1 MKRSKI
7 MWRGILLT
15 VLAVIVPLGMT
26 FVAGWMLSIY
36 AAHDRLQTL
45 ATIANDRAS
54 QTFAQATQALK
65 SIAVTDLE
73 PCSPQGIEQMRMI
86 AMNTF
91 SVEMVGYEEDVFACT
106 SWGATPPRSK
116 KWAEDFV
123 TDDGVK
129 VSIDAQDNNDL
140 IKPMLALQFAAFNVL
155 VDPEQFREVLL
166 DEGVRLAVG
175 TRQGRLLGPAD
186 SNMASFL
193 ALVHQGPT
201 HGLKDGFLY
210 TLVPQGNFIVIAA
223 IPRQELFRSLWQHV
237 LYLLPIG
244 LAIAVALVFAT
255 LRWWRRELSPLAAL
269 ERAVQRYEFL
279 VHYQP
284 IIEIET
290 QRCIGVEALVRWRKP
305 NGTLVYPDVFIPLAE
320 SSGLIEA
327 ITDQVIHSVF
337 EDLGAM
343 LASDRSLHVALNLA
357 AADVSSGRLIPTLL
371 NESRRLNVLPAQIWL
386 EVTERSL
393 VDLAPAK
400 LTLERARSAGFV
412 VALDDFGTGYSSL
425 QYLQQLPLDVLKID
439 RSFVEQISEAEEK
452 ALLVTHVIQM
462 GHALRLTL
470 IAEGVETP
478 IQLDYLRAKKVRYA
492 QGWLFAKAMDCAV
505 FKQLYL
511 ESQPCV
517 DTQVTDCHQP
527 SHIVSPGLKYGSFD
541 Q

>member
-7 MWRGILLT
+7 MRRGILLT
-15 VLAVIVPLGMT
+15 ALAVIVPLGMT
-26 FVAGWMLSIY
+26 LAAGWMLSIY

-45 ATIANDRAS
+45 AAIANDRAS
-54 QTFAQATQALK
+54 QTFAQASQTLK

-86 AMNTF
+86 AINTF
-91 SVEMVGYEEDVFACT
+91 SVETVGYEEDVFACT
-106 SWGATPPRSK
+106 SWGTTPPRSK
-116 KWAEDFV
+116 QWAEDFV

-129 VSIDAQDNNDL
+129 VSIDAQDDNEL

-155 VDPEQFREVLL
+155 VDPEQFREVVL

-186 SNMASFL
+186 PNMASFL
-193 ALVHQGPT
+193 ALVHEGPT

-210 TLVPQGNFIVIAA
+210 TLVAQGNFTVIAA
-223 IPRQELFRSLWQHV
+223 IPRQELLRSLGQHV

-244 LAIAVALVFAT
+244 LVISVGLVIAS
-255 LRWWRRELSPLAAL
+255 LRWWRRKLSPLAAL
-269 ERAVQRYEFL
+269 ERAVQRQEFV

-290 QRCIGVEALVRWRKP
+290 RRCIGAEALIRWRKP

-327 ITDQVIHSVF
+327 ITDQVVHRVF
-337 EDLGAM
+337 ADLGAM

-357 AADVSSGRLIPTLL
+357 AADVSSGRLIPALL
-371 NESRRLNVLPAQIWL
+371 NESRRLDVQPAQIWL

-393 VDLAPAK
+393 VDLASAK
-400 LTLERARSAGFV
+400 ITLERARSAGFV

-452 ALLVTHVIQM
+452 TLLVTHVIQM

-470 IAEGVETP
+470 VAEGVETP
-478 IQLDYLRAKKVRYA
+478 AQLNFLGANQVRYA
-492 QGWLFAKAMDCAV
+492 QGWLFAKAMECAQ
-505 FKQLYL
+505 FQQLYL
-511 ESQPCV
+511 DGRPC
-517 DTQVTDCHQP
+517 TDARILQDP
-527 SHIVSPGLKYGSFD
+527 IVS
-541 Q
+541 

>member
-7 MWRGILLT
+7 MRRGILLAA
-15 VLAVIVPLGMT
+15 LAVIVPLGIT
-26 FVAGWMLSIY
+26 FAAGWMLSIY

-45 ATIANDRAS
+45 AAIANDRAS
-54 QTFAQATQALK
+54 QTFTQASQALK
-65 SIAVTDLE
+65 NIALTDLE

-86 AMNTF
+86 AMNSF
-91 SVEMVGYEEDVFACT
+91 SVEAVGYEEDVFACT
-106 SWGATPPRSK
+106 SWGATPSRSK

-123 TDDGVK
+123 TEDGVK
-129 VSIDAQDNNDL
+129 VSIDAHDDNDL
-140 IKPMLALQFAAFNVL
+140 IKPMLALQFAAFHVL
-155 VDPEQFREVLL
+155 VDPEQFREILL

-175 TRQGRLLGPAD
+175 TRQGRLLGSAD

-193 ALVHQGPT
+193 ALVHKGPT

-210 TLVPQGNFIVIAA
+210 TLVAQGNFTVIAA
-223 IPRQELFRSLWQHV
+223 IPRQELLRSLWQHF

-244 LAIAVALVFAT
+244 LAAAVGLVFVT
-255 LRWWRRELSPLAAL
+255 LRWWRRKLSPLAAL
-269 ERAVQRYEFL
+269 ERAVQRHEFF

-290 QRCIGVEALVRWRKP
+290 QRCIGVEALVRWRQP

-327 ITDQVIHSVF
+327 ITDQVINSVF

-357 AADVSSGRLIPTLL
+357 AADVCSGRLIPTLL
-371 NESRRLNVLPAQIWL
+371 NEIRRLDVQPAQIWL
-386 EVTERSL
+386 EVTERSII
-393 VDLAPAK
+393 DLAPAK
-400 LTLERARSAGFV
+400 ITLERARNAGFI

-439 RSFVEQISEAEEK
+439 RSFVEQIGEAEDK
-452 ALLVTHVIQM
+452 TLLVTHVIQM

-478 IQLDYLRAKKVRYA
+478 AQLNYLRANKVQYV
-492 QGWLFAKAMDCAV
+492 QGWLFAKALDCAQ

-511 ESQPCV
+511 DSRPC
-517 DTQVTDCHQP
+517 TDAR
-527 SHIVSPGLKYGSFD
+527 II
-541 Q
+541 